1 MVADGRAWTAAAL
14 AALVAAGPAPAAAA
28 PLDTTLT
35 SRASGSAGAKAGG
48 RSWGPAIAA
57 DGRFVAFTSTATN
70 LSVDDRDSHPDVYMR
85 DRRIGVTV
93 LVSRASGAVGAKGD
107 RASNQPAISA
117 DGRFVAFASAAS
129 NLSPDDHDSDWD
141 VYVRDLRADKTM
153 LVSRASGANGADA
166 NASAQS
172 PSISGDG
179 RRIAFASSATNLAT
193 GTKAQRPRVYVR
205 DLSHRDTELVSR
217 ASGPSGADANG
228 ASGDPAISSDGYV
241 VAFATPATNLNAADR
256 DGDVWDVYA
265 RDLDTGVTTLVSR
278 ASGAKGDGSSQRPRP
293 SADGNVVVF
302 DSQAANLDPDDGD
315 HHNDVF
321 VRELRTGATAL
332 VSRATGTAGAKGD
345 AFSANAAISADGHRI
360 AFCSDATNLTS
371 DGGPRATDVFV
382 RDLAAATTTL
392 ASRASGAAG
401 PPGNGPSLEPALS
414 ADGLAV
420 ALTSAAT
427 NLSAADP
434 DGHYDVY
441 VRELAADD
449 LPRLRAR

>member
-1 MVADGRAWTAAAL
+1 
-14 AALVAAGPAPAAAA
+14 
-28 PLDTTLT
+28 
-35 SRASGSAGAKAGG
+35 
-48 RSWGPAIAA
+48 
-57 DGRFVAFTSTATN
+57 
-70 LSVDDRDSHPDVYMR
+70 MR

-93 LVSRASGAVGAKGD
+93 
-107 RASNQPAISA
+107 
-117 DGRFVAFASAAS
+117 
-129 NLSPDDHDSDWD
+129 
-141 VYVRDLRADKTM
+141 

-193 GTKAQRPRVYVR
+193 GTKAQRRRVYVR
-205 DLSHRDTELVSR
+205 DLSHRVTELVSR
-217 ASGPSGADANG
+217 ASGPTGADADG
-228 ASGDPAISSDGYV
+228 ASSDPAISSDGYV
-241 VAFATPATNLNAADR
+241 VAFPTLATNLNAADR

-265 RDLDTGVTTLVSR
+265 RDLATGVTTLVSR
-278 ASGAKGDGSSQRPRP
+278 ASGGAKGDGSSQRPRP
-293 SADGNVVVF
+293 SADGRVVVF
-302 DSQAANLDPDDGD
+302 DSQVANLDPADGD

-360 AFCSDATNLTS
+360 AFSSDATNLNS
-371 DGGPRATDVFV
+371 DGGPRVTDGFV

-401 PPGNGPSLEPALS
+401 PPGNGPSLQPALS

-420 ALTSAAT
+420 AFTSAGT

-434 DGHYDVY
+434 DAHYDAY
-441 VRELAADD
+441 VRELAAED
-449 LPRLRAR
+449 LPRQRAR